1 MEHYITNPEGLKKD
15 LGFVKSALALQALNN
30 PEAAGIFAWQKYG
43 EDEEEEA
50 EEELAES
57 DEEEDK
63 EDKKE
68 EEEEV
73 IEEPPSKR

>member
-30 PEAAGIFAWQKYG
+30 PEADSIKVDDINW